1 MKKARIL
8 VVDDSIA
15 IVNSLCTILQ
25 MSGYE
30 VESAYNGSEALRKIH
45 SNDYDLVICDIEM
58 PGVSGL
64 DFLEKVRRDYDRE
77 LDVILMTG
85 FLDHDYF
92 IEAIRLGAS
101 DFIRKPVDS
110 KQIIRSIQSL
120 SDRRKSRND
129 YSEFYG
135 HLDEAAFNFY
145 FNPKHFSK
153 FAISKVFNSFLRQ
166 NFRVNPMVMNGLL
179 ICVDEM
185 VYNAYIHGTLELSV
199 NERLLD
205 HTALQELIAT
215 RLQVPEIAK
224 KRMRL
229 AFTINHQL
237 QTIQISVEDDGRGFD
252 YQSWLA
258 KVGKEPQ
265 LNLDE
270 HGRGISMLYHLADT
284 LEYTKGG
291 RCVTISKKIVPSPQV

>member
-1 MKKARIL
+1 MKKPRIL

-30 VESAYNGSEALRKIH
+30 VDSAFNGSDALRKIH
-45 SNDYDLVICDIEM
+45 SNDYDLAICDIEM

-64 DFLEKVRRDYDRE
+64 DFLERVRRDYDRE

-101 DFIRKPVDS
+101 DFIRKPIDT

-120 SDRRKSRND
+120 ADRRKNRFD
-129 YSEFYG
+129 HSEFYG
-135 HLDEAAFNFY
+135 HLDEAEFNFY

-166 NFRVNPMVMNGLL
+166 NFRINPMVINGLL

-185 VYNAYIHGTLELSV
+185 VYNAYIHGTLELSI
-199 NERLLD
+199 NERLME
-205 HTALQELIAT
+205 HSALQELINQ
-215 RLQVPEIAK
+215 RLQLPEIAH

-229 AFTINHQL
+229 AFSINHPL
-237 QTIQISVEDDGRGFD
+237 QTITISVEDDGKGFD
-252 YQSWLA
+252 YQEWLN

-284 LEYTKGG
+284 LEFSKGG
-291 RCVTISKKIVPSPQV
+291 RCVTISKKIYPAQ